1 MKRRYFFATAGLAT
15 VAMSF
20 NTTDNK
26 NDGKVQN
33 AETPKNQP
41 RLQPLHLSESEG
53 RSFWGPGGDKYAFLV
68 TGVQSGGTTFIL
80 HCDVPVGGGPPPHIH
95 NNESESY
102 YVALVTPSV
111 NNHFF
116 IH

>member
-1 MKRRYFFATAGLAT
+1 MKRRDFFATAGLAT
-15 VAMSF
+15 VALSC

-53 RSFWGPGGDKYAFLV
+53 RSFW
-68 TGVQSGGTTFIL
+68 
-80 HCDVPVGGGPPPHIH
+80 
-95 NNESESY
+95 
-102 YVALVTPSV
+102 
-111 NNHFF
+111 
-116 IH
+116 